1 VDEVNRVELGETVE
15 LTPAV
20 GSVALDGEREI
31 EVGPTDEVEVGLNP
45 DGPLTIDVGAAMR
58 EAARRGVLNGD
69 ARLPG

>member
-1 VDEVNRVELGETVE
+1 VNRVEFGETVE